1 MLRMIIT
8 HPGVTRTRSE
18 SRASWPSS
26 LSPKRSSF
34 YFVIFT
40 QLYSYLFSSLLR
52 LGKPLKGGSLQRLPP
67 VLDLLQ
73 LLLELL
79 GGEARGLGAG
89 GDGGLLSGLG
99 VLQDDLNVTRK

>member
-1 MLRMIIT
+1 MLRMILT
-8 HPGVTRTRSE
+8 HPGVTRPHSE

-26 LSPKRSSF
+26 LSPKRSTL
-34 YFVIFT
+34 YFRYFPII
-40 QLYSYLFSSLLR
+40 LCHLFSSLLS
-52 LGKPLKGGSLQRLPP
+52 LSKPLESGGLQRLPP

-89 GDGGLLSGLG
+89 GDGGLLRGLG
-99 VLQDDLNVTRK
+99 VLQDDLKVML